1 MNDVTLIQH
10 PVWGIVSEEFVRTIS
25 LAGLTRAEEHTL
37 AWVFRNGEEGL
48 PAEARPLLAAAREK
62 TAVIAHWLVDALHA
76 AAEDLFVGYTNADRS
91 KACNRRPLINPDEMK
106 EQPVVAKAL
115 IPYDVA
121 ERDVIALTGDPDA
134 LTTHYD

>member
-1 MNDVTLIQH
+1 MNDVTLIKH
-10 PVWGIVSEEFVRTIS
+10 PVWGIVSDEFIRTIS

-48 PAEARPLLAAAREK
+48 PEEARPLLATAREK
-62 TAVIAHWLVDALHA
+62 VAVIAHWLVDALHD
-76 AAEDLFVGYTNADRS
+76 AAEDLFVGYTNVDRS
-91 KACNRRPLINPDEMK
+91 KACNRQPLVNPDEK
-106 EQPVVAKAL
+106 REQPVVAKAL